1 MPVKWGVFL
10 TNIVGT
16 VSQLLVLTYLLGEQL
31 SGVSHAILSPNKP
44 DVCPESATHL
54 LYYCIIRCVL
64 FDSQASCIACL
75 EQSTARG
82 GSPRILQSSLSSSL
96 GIFAE
101 PGIITQIGGLRD
113 TVHRKPLPSEQH
125 RPALAGT

>member
-54 LYYCIIRCVL
+54 LDIIASYDAYCLIHKLVAL
-64 FDSQASCIACL
+64 HV
-75 EQSTARG
+75 
-82 GSPRILQSSLSSSL
+82 SSSQQR
-96 GIFAE
+96 E
-101 PGIITQIGGLRD
+101 EDPPGFCN
-113 TVHRKPLPSEQH
+113 HH
-125 RPALAGT
+125 